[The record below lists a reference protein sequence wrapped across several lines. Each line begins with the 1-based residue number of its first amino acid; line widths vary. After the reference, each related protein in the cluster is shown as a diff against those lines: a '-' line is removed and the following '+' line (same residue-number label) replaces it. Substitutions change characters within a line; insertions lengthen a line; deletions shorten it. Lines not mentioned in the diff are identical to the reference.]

1 MGSPGSGLSRYVS
14 ATWSVVV
21 AGSDLV
27 VPVRCGGCGAPG
39 SRWCPRCAEVLAD
52 DPVELSP
59 RVDPGVPTWAMGRYR
74 GVHRSAVLALKERRR
89 QDLVDPLGDA
99 MARGVLDLARWSEI
113 PVDPPRLA
121 LVPAP
126 TRLLAARRRGGD
138 PVTAVARRAAG
149 RLGSSVD
156 VEPVLRTSM
165 WARDS
170 AGLTARD
177 RVANLDEAVV
187 VRGPARR
194 LDGLRDGRC
203 AVLLVDDVMT
213 TGATAAES
221 VRVLARQGVQVHAVL
236 VLAAA

>member
-1 MGSPGSGLSRYVS
+1 MGSGL
-14 ATWSVVV
+14 WSVVV
-21 AGSDLV
+21 AGADLV
-27 VPVRCGGCGAPG
+27 VPVRCGGCGAAG
-39 SRWCPRCAEVLAD
+39 AQWCTRCAEVLAD

-74 GVHRSAVLALKERRR
+74 GVHRAAVLALKERRR
-89 QDLVDPLGDA
+89 QDLVTPLGDA
-99 MARGVLDLARWSEI
+99 LARGVLDLARWSEI
-113 PVDPPRLA
+113 PVGHPQLA

-126 TRLLAARRRGGD
+126 TRWLSARRRGGD
-138 PVTAVARRAAG
+138 PVTAIAQHAST
-149 RLGSSVD
+149 RLGRSVD
-156 VEPVLRTSM
+156 VHPVLRTSM

-170 AGLTARD
+170 AGLSARD

-187 VRGPARR
+187 VRGGATR
-194 LDGLRDGRC
+194 LDELRSGRC

-221 VRVLARQGVQVHAVL
+221 VRVLAAAGVTVHAVL

>member
-1 MGSPGSGLSRYVS
+1 VGSSGL
-14 ATWSVVV
+14 WSVVV
-21 AGSDLV
+21 AGADLV
-27 VPVRCGGCGAPG
+27 VPVRCGGCGAAG
-39 SRWCPRCAEVLAD
+39 SRWCPHCADILAD

-89 QDLVDPLGDA
+89 TDLVAPLGDA
-99 MARGVLDLARWSEI
+99 LARGVLDLARWSEI
-113 PVDPPRLA
+113 PVDRPRLS

-126 TRLLAARRRGGD
+126 TRWLSARRRGGD
-138 PVTAVARRAAG
+138 PVTAIARHAAV
-149 RLGSSVD
+149 RLGRSTGVD
-156 VEPVLRTSM
+156 PVLRTSM

-170 AGLTARD
+170 AGLSARD
-177 RVANLDEAVV
+177 RVANLDEAIV
-187 VRGPARR
+187 VRGSSTR
-194 LDGLRDGRC
+194 LDGVRGDRC

-221 VRVLARQGVQVHAVL
+221 VRVLATAGVTVHAVL